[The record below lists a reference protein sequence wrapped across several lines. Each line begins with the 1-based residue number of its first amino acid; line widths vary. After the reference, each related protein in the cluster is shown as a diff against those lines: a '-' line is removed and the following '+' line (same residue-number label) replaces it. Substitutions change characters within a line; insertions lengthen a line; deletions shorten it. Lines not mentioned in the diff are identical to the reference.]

1 MDLNLGLNIIAL
13 PMVPLILTSTGFD
26 SLCWFLSDSVVAL
39 LYLPS
44 SDPLGSGN
52 RMNKSSKLGGETY
65 TKRGNICSMML
76 LIRGDTTHY
85 DAVANPAAS
94 GVLSTGLKL
103 ARCETMPWKDSEGRA
118 EWNEG
123 PCKVIF

>member
-13 PMVPLILTSTGFD
+13 PMVPLISTSTGFD

-39 LYLPS
+39 LS
-44 SDPLGSGN
+44 SP
-52 RMNKSSKLGGETY
+52 
-65 TKRGNICSMML
+65 
-76 LIRGDTTHY
+76 IRGDTTHY

-94 GVLSTGLKL
+94 GVLSAILKL

-123 PCKVIF
+123 PCKVIS